1 MTSVLTTARLAAD
14 ITRIELYPEQA
25 IDRLST
31 LDIERGRVT
40 VVAGAPGAGKSSLI
54 HRLLAVAA
62 GRGERVAALLVDPRS
77 SITGGA
83 ILGDRLRML
92 GAEFGERVFIRSL
105 AAASGTECIGMS
117 APVIAWMLLNNGFDH
132 VFIESVGIGQQELDV
147 ARRGDALVLVFG
159 PDSGDWVQFIKSG
172 VVELCDVIA
181 VNKSDLGTS
190 ELVGAIRQSVR
201 LQSFRSRAVDVVPVS
216 SASGD
221 GVEDLLAKIDDAHR
235 MDADRRRSLRA
246 ATVRDILSRI
256 ALSATSTFLDER
268 LSRIPD
274 EDWKSRASMVAKFI
288 KALPSIAFPSPE
300 SP

>member
-1 MTSVLTTARLAAD
+1 MTFAPTTARLAAD
-14 ITRIELYPEQA
+14 ITRIELYPDKA
-25 IDRLST
+25 IERLSA

-54 HRLLAVAA
+54 HRLLAAA
-62 GRGERVAALLVDPRS
+62 ALRGERVAALLVDPSS

-105 AAASGTECIGMS
+105 AAASGNECIGMT
-117 APVIAWMLLNNGFDH
+117 APVIAWMLLNSGFDH

-147 ARRGDALVLVFG
+147 ARRGDVLVLVFG

-190 ELVGAIRQSVR
+190 ELAAAIRQSVG
-201 LQSFRSRAVDVVPVS
+201 LQSFRSQTVDVVSVS
-216 SASGD
+216 SISGE
-221 GVEDLLAKIDDAHR
+221 GVEDLLERIDDAHA

-256 ALSATSTFLDER
+256 ALAATSTFLDEW
-268 LSRIPD
+268 LCRIPD
-274 EDWKSRASMVAKFI
+274 EDWKSRASVVGKFI
-288 KALPSIAFPSPE
+288 KALPSIALPIQE